1 MGLQAAVSVKGA
13 AQTSTQ
19 THTRGVQRFKGHSQL
34 FKSGLLVL
42 LSVCL
47 GAVR

>member
-47 GAVR
+47 GAVC